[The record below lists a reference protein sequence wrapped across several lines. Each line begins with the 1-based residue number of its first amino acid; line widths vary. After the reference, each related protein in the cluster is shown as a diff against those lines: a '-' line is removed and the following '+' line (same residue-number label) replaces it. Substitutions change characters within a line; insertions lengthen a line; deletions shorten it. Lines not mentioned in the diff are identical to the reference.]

1 MAADEVQRVLETLLQ
16 PLISRVELLVQQQ
29 ETLIEQ
35 QKTLIEQQKILIEQ
49 QKTLIEQQIFYKEL
63 GALTEVLDF
72 LVERSIREELE
83 LCRHPSN
90 SQLACKAH
98 CCSAWRARQATW
110 RCC

>member
-1 MAADEVQRVLETLLQ
+1 MQRVLETLLQ

-72 LVERSIREELE
+72 LVERSIRKELE
-83 LCRHPSN
+83 HCHHPSN
-90 SQLACKAH
+90 SQGAL
-98 CCSAWRARQATW
+98 
-110 RCC
+110 